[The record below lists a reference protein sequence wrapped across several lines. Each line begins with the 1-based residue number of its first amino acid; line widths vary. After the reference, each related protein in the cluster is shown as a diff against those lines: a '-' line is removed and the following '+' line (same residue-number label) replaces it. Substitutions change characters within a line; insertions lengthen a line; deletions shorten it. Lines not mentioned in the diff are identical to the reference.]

1 MDQQV
6 AFDPNVVC
14 PVSGGGLVDHG
25 DHLAS
30 EDGARRY
37 ALEDGFYRLFAE
49 ESATGKVTEKVLDFY
64 SGTPF
69 PNYNDFDSVASF
81 IQKANA
87 GVFAALLRQAVPMNG
102 RVLEVG
108 CGTAQLSNFLAATTM
123 ARIYAADLTP
133 ASLRLGIDFAQRQ
146 GIEGIR
152 FLQMNLFRP
161 CIRPASMDI
170 VISNGA
176 LHHTADTKKAFM
188 SIAPLVKPGGHI
200 IIGLYNKIGRLRTD
214 LRRHL
219 YKAFGERMLFMDPH
233 LRNDL
238 APEKRRAWIED
249 QYLHPSERKHS
260 MSELLTWFHEAGF
273 DFVSSIPQIVGP
285 FQADLPLLAP
295 RPEGTAL
302 DRVVAELGILISHL
316 GGEGGLYI
324 MIAKRR
330 G

>member
-1 MDQQV
+1 MADMAEQTV
-6 AFDPNVVC
+6 SNGTSPNYIRRR
-14 PVSGGGLVDHG
+14 D
-25 DHLAS
+25 
-30 EDGARRY
+30 ARRSFSKIRTFVD
-37 ALEDGFYRLFAE
+37 LPNLIEVQRLSYE
-49 ESATGKVTEKVLDFY
+49 
-64 SGTPF
+64 
-69 PNYNDFDSVASF
+69 
-81 IQKANA
+81 
-87 GVFAALLRQAVPMNG
+87 
-102 RVLEVG
+102 
-108 CGTAQLSNFLAATTM
+108 
-123 ARIYAADLTP
+123 
-133 ASLRLGIDFAQRQ
+133 
-146 GIEGIR
+146 R

-161 CIRPASMDI
+161 CIRPGSMDI
-170 VISNGA
+170 VISNGV

-200 IIGLYNKIGRLRTD
+200 VIGLYNKIGRLRTD

-260 MSELLTWFHEAGF
+260 MSELLTWFHDAGF